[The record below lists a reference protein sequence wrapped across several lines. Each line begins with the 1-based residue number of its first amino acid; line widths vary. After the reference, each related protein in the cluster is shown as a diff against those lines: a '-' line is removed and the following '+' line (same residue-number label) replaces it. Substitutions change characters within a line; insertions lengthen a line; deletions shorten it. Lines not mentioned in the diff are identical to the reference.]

1 LAGYFAS
8 QNGKRLVCAKSSKK
22 RRTNLSGFAPAYNR
36 KMPADW
42 NAGLYDASH
51 AFVWEFGRD
60 LVALL
65 APQPGER
72 ILDVGCGTGHL
83 TSEIARSGAQVLGT
97 DSSAAMIAQARENF
111 PGVSFESRDV
121 RELPYLAEFD
131 AIFSNAV
138 LHWVQPPEA
147 AAAAMSRALKPGGRL
162 VCEFG
167 GHGNVHILVEA
178 AYRALRRLGVEHP
191 ERLNPWYYPSVAEYA
206 AVLDRCGLE
215 VTFAHLFD
223 RPTPL
228 QDGARGLDT
237 WFHMFGSRLTE
248 PLSPA
253 QHPEFLR
260 LVEDYAAPHLLR
272 DGQWSADYRRLR
284 IAARKLLRTEAPGA
298 A

>member
-1 LAGYFAS
+1 
-8 QNGKRLVCAKSSKK
+8 
-22 RRTNLSGFAPAYNR
+22 
-36 KMPADW
+36 MPADW

-83 TSEIARSGAQVLGT
+83 TSEIARSGAEVLGT

-111 PGVSFESRDV
+111 PGVPFETRDV
-121 RELPYLAEFD
+121 RELPYHTEFD

-138 LHWVQPPEA
+138 LHWVQPPET

-191 ERLNPWYYPSVAEYA
+191 ERVNPWYYPSVAEYA

-237 WFHMFGSRLTE
+237 WFRMFGSRLME

-253 QHPEFLR
+253 QHPEFLH